1 MPLSGK
7 GKNANQPIQINSM
20 KKTLLLC
27 SFFGSFFYASG
38 QSYFGFRDDN
48 YAGIQ
53 GVLFNP
59 SAIVDSKYRADVT
72 IFSASGTAQND
83 LYGVNFAEVLSGD
96 YDLDKDASKNFK
108 SNNRGNFNADILG
121 PSFMLNI
128 DPVNSIGIFTRVRS
142 VTNMVGVNGELVDEV
157 NKDKSASK
165 SFLITGGNPNGVTN
179 SWAEIGASYGTVLLD
194 RDEHFIKGGITVKYL
209 MAGVNGY
216 INGSNLSVAFTKNE
230 ANPALSQYTSTGTV
244 KTAASYD
251 YENGKDP
258 KFDMTSAGVGVDL
271 GFTYEYRTNCH
282 TCMGNR
288 YKFKVAASVTDIG
301 KINYKDVTENT
312 YNLTGSVT
320 QNDIDDASDIFEF
333 FNNNYIK
340 IASRKGVKA
349 NLPTALHT
357 NFDWNIDQR
366 FYLNLSTDFSLVDAK
381 KVNGTAIANSV
392 TFTPRY
398 ETRQF
403 SFYLPVTYM
412 QYSGTQLG
420 AGFRAG
426 PLFIGSGSLV
436 SNLFSNKSK
445 ASNLYV
451 GLKLPIYQNYN

>member
-1 MPLSGK
+1 
-7 GKNANQPIQINSM
+7 M
-20 KKTLLLC
+20 KRTLLLLC
-27 SFFGSFFYASG
+27 FFGSFFYARS

-59 SAIVDSKYRADVT
+59 SSVVDSKYKADVT
-72 IFSASGTAQND
+72 VFSASGTVQND
-83 LYGVNFAEVLSGD
+83 LYGINFMDALDGN
-96 YDLDKDASKNFK
+96 YDLAKDATKNFK
-108 SNNRGNFNADILG
+108 SNNRGNFNMDIMG

-128 DPVNSIGIFTRVRS
+128 TPLHSVGLYSRVRS
-142 VTNMVGVNGELVDEV
+142 ITNLVGINGELVDEV
-157 NKDKSASK
+157 NKDQDVSK
-165 SFLITGGNPNGVTN
+165 SFLFSGGNPNAVTN
-179 SWAEIGASYGTVLLD
+179 SWAEIGAAYGTVLLD
-194 RDEHFIKGGITVKYL
+194 RDDHFIKGGITVKYI

-216 INGSNLSVAFTKNE
+216 INGNNLSVAFTKND
-230 ANPALSQYTSTGTV
+230 ADPSLSQYTSTGTL

-288 YKFKVAASVTDIG
+288 YKFKAAASITDIG
-301 KINYKDVTENT
+301 KINYKDLVENT
-312 YNLTGSVT
+312 YNLTGSIS
-320 QNDIDDASDIFEF
+320 QNDIDDADDIFEF
-333 FNNNYIK
+333 FDANYTK
-340 IASRKGVKA
+340 TASRKGVKA
-349 NLPTALHT
+349 NLPTALHI
-357 NFDWNIDQR
+357 NLDWNIDQK
-366 FYLNLSTDFSLVDAK
+366 FYLNLSTDFSLADAK
-381 KVNGTAIANSV
+381 KINGTSIANSV

-403 SFYLPVTYM
+403 SFYIPVTYM
-412 QYSGTQLG
+412 EYSGTQVG
-420 AGFRAG
+420 TGFRAG
-426 PLFIGSGSLV
+426 PLFIGSGSLI

-451 GLKLPIYQNYN
+451 GLKLPIYQNYR

>member
-1 MPLSGK
+1 
-7 GKNANQPIQINSM
+7 M
-20 KKTLLLC
+20 KRTLLLLC
-27 SFFGSFFYASG
+27 FFGSFFYARS

-53 GVLFNP
+53 SVLFNP
-59 SAIVDSKYRADVT
+59 SSVVDSKYKADVT
-72 IFSASGTAQND
+72 VFSASGTVQND
-83 LYGVNFAEVLSGD
+83 LYGVNFMDALDGN
-96 YDLDKDASKNFK
+96 YDLAKDATKKFK
-108 SNNRGNFNADILG
+108 ANNRGNFNMDIMG

-128 DPVNSIGIFTRVRS
+128 TPLHSVGLYSRVRS
-142 VTNMVGVNGELVDEV
+142 ITNLVGINGELVDEV
-157 NKDKSASK
+157 NKDQDVSK
-165 SFLITGGNPNGVTN
+165 SFLFSGGNPNAVTN
-179 SWAEIGASYGTVLLD
+179 SWAEIGAAYGTVLLD
-194 RDEHFIKGGITVKYL
+194 RDDHFIKGGITVKYI

-216 INGSNLSVAFTKNE
+216 INGNNLSVAFTKND
-230 ANPALSQYTSTGTV
+230 ADPSLSQYTSTGTL

-288 YKFKVAASVTDIG
+288 YKFKAAASITDIG
-301 KINYKDVTENT
+301 KINYKDLVENT
-312 YNLTGSVT
+312 YNLTGSIS
-320 QNDIDDASDIFEF
+320 QNDIDDADDIFEF
-333 FNNNYIK
+333 FDANYTK
-340 IASRKGVKA
+340 TASRKGVKA
-349 NLPTALHT
+349 NLPTALHI
-357 NFDWNIDQR
+357 NLDWNIDQK

-381 KVNGTAIANSV
+381 KINGTSIANSV

-403 SFYLPVTYM
+403 SFYIPVTYM
-412 QYSGTQLG
+412 EYSSTQVGT
-420 AGFRAG
+420 GFRAG
-426 PLFIGSGSLV
+426 PLFIGSGSLI

-451 GLKLPIYQNYN
+451 GLKLPIYQNYR

>member
-1 MPLSGK
+1 
-7 GKNANQPIQINSM
+7 M
-20 KKTLLLC
+20 KRTLLLLC
-27 SFFGSFFYASG
+27 FFGSFFYARS

-59 SAIVDSKYRADVT
+59 SSVVDSKYKADVT
-72 IFSASGTAQND
+72 VFSASGTVQND
-83 LYGVNFAEVLSGD
+83 LYGVNFMDALDGN
-96 YDLDKDASKNFK
+96 YDLAKDATKNFK
-108 SNNRGNFNADILG
+108 SNNRGNFNMDIMG

-128 DPVNSIGIFTRVRS
+128 TPLHSVGLYSRVRS
-142 VTNMVGVNGELVDEV
+142 ITNLVGINGELVDEV
-157 NKDKSASK
+157 NKDQDVSK
-165 SFLITGGNPNGVTN
+165 SFLFSGGNPNAVTN
-179 SWAEIGASYGTVLLD
+179 SWAEIGAAYGTVLLD
-194 RDEHFIKGGITVKYL
+194 RDDHFIKGGITVKYI

-216 INGSNLSVAFTKNE
+216 INGNNLSVAFTKND
-230 ANPALSQYTSTGTV
+230 ADPSLSQYTSTGTL

-288 YKFKVAASVTDIG
+288 YKFKVAASITDIG
-301 KINYKDVTENT
+301 KINYKDLVENT
-312 YNLTGSVT
+312 YNLTGSIS
-320 QNDIDDASDIFEF
+320 QNDIDDADDIFEF
-333 FNNNYIK
+333 FDANYTK
-340 IASRKGVKA
+340 TASRKGVKA
-349 NLPTALHT
+349 NLPTALHI
-357 NFDWNIDQR
+357 NLDWNIDQK

-381 KVNGTAIANSV
+381 KINGTSIANSV

-403 SFYLPVTYM
+403 SFYIPVTYM
-412 QYSGTQLG
+412 EYSGTQVG
-420 AGFRAG
+420 TGFRAG
-426 PLFIGSGSLV
+426 PLFIGSGSLI

-451 GLKLPIYQNYN
+451 GLKLPIYQNYR